1 MSKAK
6 VVLYV
11 VAAGMLLGLPG
22 CDRRTQSDVGAAQ
35 TKFPGQVSAGGGSS
49 GEVLGRVG
57 PTKDA
62 TYAGG
67 TPGIAGGSGGNTGGA
82 ATGGSVQESG
92 RGPSQG
98 VTAPGP
104 GPQAGGTPGIPGGSG
119 GTTGGTATAGTGQ
132 NAAQA
137 APAATPQDAAAAKKA
152 QAAAQAEKDKQALLA
167 SMDAVAGRWRSN
179 ASTHGRQ
186 VHAPTPIAAPAT
198 AVAAPATQAGA
209 SGQPGGQMGSAAKAA
224 PVTSEKAGT
233 APPAPAGR

>member
-6 VVLYV
+6 VILYV

-22 CDRRTQSDVGAAQ
+22 CDRRQQPAVGATQ
-35 TKFPGQVSAGGGSS
+35 TKFPGQVSSGGGSS
-49 GEVLGRVG
+49 GEVMGRVG
-57 PTKDA
+57 PTKDG

-82 ATGGSVQESG
+82 ATGGSVQETG
-92 RGPSQG
+92 RGPSHG
-98 VTAPGP
+98 VT
-104 GPQAGGTPGIPGGSG
+104 
-119 GTTGGTATAGTGQ
+119 
-132 NAAQA
+132 

-167 SMDAVAGRWRSN
+167 SMDTVAGRWRSN
-179 ASTHGRQ
+179 ATTHGRQ
-186 VHAPTPIAAPAT
+186 VHAPTPIAAPAA
-198 AVAAPATQAGA
+198 AVAAPTTQAGA

>member
-22 CDRRTQSDVGAAQ
+22 CDRRPQSDVGAAQ

-57 PTKDA
+57 QTKDA
-62 TYAGG
+62 SYAGG

-104 GPQAGGTPGIPGGSG
+104 GPQAGGTPGIAGGSG
-119 GTTGGTATAGTGQ
+119 GTTGGTATAGAVPAG
-132 NAAQA
+132 QA

-167 SMDAVAGRWRSN
+167 SMDVVAGRWRNN

-186 VHAPTPIAAPAT
+186 VHAPTPVAAPAA
-198 AVAAPATQAGA
+198 AVAAPAAQAGP
-209 SGQPGGQMGSAAKAA
+209 SGQPGGQTGSAAKAA
-224 PVTSEKAGT
+224 PLTSEKAGT